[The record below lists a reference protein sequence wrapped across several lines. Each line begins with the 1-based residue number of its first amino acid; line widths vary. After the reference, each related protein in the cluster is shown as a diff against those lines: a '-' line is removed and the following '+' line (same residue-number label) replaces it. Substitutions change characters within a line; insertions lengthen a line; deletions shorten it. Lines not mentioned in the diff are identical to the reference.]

1 MTVDKKLSDH
11 LSEIE
16 STESEDRVGFWKLS
30 FSI

>member
-16 STESEDRVGFWKLS
+16 SEDRVGFWKLS
-30 FSI
+30 FSV